1 MKRRHLILPLPTLLA
16 LATFARAADTAV
28 TWDGSTGN
36 WTDSTHW
43 SLPSGEYPTA
53 DNPPGSTY
61 AVTINGGTI
70 DLVNTNVT
78 VDTLT
83 MAEAKLSDGTLTL
96 TGASSISGNSVN
108 LFLHNAS
115 TGTLALSGVYVGGE
129 LDNEGQLSMTSDVGS
144 GAAIMN
150 AGTMTVGGVTFDVGK
165 NAGPQKP
172 TFVNTGTIIVDAGA
186 KGVCQV
192 SSSKITDTAYD
203 PTPLFFNSGNVE
215 VRSGT
220 FDMNAADAGST
231 SGTFTVDAGATLQL
245 NSQLSF
251 AAASS
256 ITGSGTVVISNG
268 EFASYSPPPTIS
280 IGGQYNVYS
289 TVIDENSVGFNSN
302 AVTNAAT
309 ITEASVSGAGSLTIN
324 GAFDIVDSRMGFSKL
339 VLNGSGIVNQT
350 ILPSQTCINGTATVI
365 LPNSRAFPLA
375 SNITIGTTGSVT
387 LSASSFPLDITSN
400 CAIVNNGVLLLH
412 GLVFEGYQGSLA
424 NPVGH
429 ITNNGTLTVSGPN
442 GFSGTTVFH
451 NNGLLIVSGGTFAG
465 APVGFNSASGTFF
478 LQDGTA
484 NLAAMTAGTLINHG
498 LLFATGLFGPALN
511 FENAGS
517 VEITPNATL
526 DLAAPQQPETTG
538 LFYIIPNG
546 ILEFAAD
553 YDFSSPDG
561 PSIGH
566 VDAPNDGLIIVDP
579 GITLTLPS
587 DAAFAGTI
595 DVYGTLVIA
604 PPLDSAD
611 AGLAPNFTVVY
622 EVPEPATVGV
632 LGMGTAL
639 LLMRPRRRRGGRAP

>member
-43 SLPSGEYPTA
+43 SLPTGEYPNA

-70 DLVNTNVT
+70 DLVNANIT

-144 GAAIMN
+144 GAAVN
-150 AGTMTVGGVTFDVGK
+150 AGTMTVGGVTFGVGK
-165 NAGPQKP
+165 NAGSQKP
-172 TFVNTGTIIVDAGA
+172 TFANTGTIIVDAGA

-220 FDMNAADAGST
+220 FDMNAADGGST

-289 TVIDENSVGFNSN
+289 TVIHENSVEFNSH

-309 ITEASVSGAGSLTIN
+309 ITEASVAGAGSLTIN
-324 GAFDIVDSRMGFSKL
+324 GAVDIVDSQMGFSEL

-350 ILPSQTCINGTATVI
+350 ILPSQTCINGTATI
-365 LPNSRAFPLA
+365 LLPNSREFPLA
-375 SNITIGTTGSVT
+375 TNITIGTAGSLT
-387 LSASSFPLDITSN
+387 LSASSSQLDVTSD

-412 GLVFEGYQGSLA
+412 GLLFEGHEGSLA
-424 NPVGH
+424 KPVGH
-429 ITNNGTLTVSGPN
+429 ITNNGTLAVSGPN

-465 APVGFNSASGTFF
+465 ASPGFNSASGTIFV
-478 LQDGTA
+478 QDGMA
-484 NLAAMTAGTLINHG
+484 DLASITAGTLINHG
-498 LLFATGLFGPALN
+498 FIFAGGLFGPNLT
-511 FENAGS
+511 FENAGTVGIGPS
-517 VEITPNATL
+517 TTL
-526 DLAAPQQPETTG
+526 DLAAPQKPETTG
-538 LFYIIPNG
+538 LFYIHPDG

-553 YDFSSPDG
+553 YDFSSLGG

-566 VDAPNDGLIIVDP
+566 GDAATDGLIIVDP

-587 DAAFAGTI
+587 DTAFAGTI

-604 PPLDSAD
+604 PPLNPAD
-611 AGLAPNFTVVY
+611 AGLSPTFTVVD
-622 EVPEPATVGV
+622 EVPEPASLGILAVGAPCV
-632 LGMGTAL
+632 LL
-639 LLMRPRRRRGGRAP
+639 RPRRRPLP